1 MSLTTSPFI
10 PVMVRPAH
18 GTMLSAA
25 TPVPVCRTTGA
36 LTLATLKTF
45 FPAATGLLYNLGQG
59 MQVVSAVTSPDGEAM
74 FLLPDFNL
82 HYVATF
88 GSEQCFVASNSGDS
102 LPALTLENQRV
113 KSKAFSADEPQL
125 EDVTRTQG
133 NLNMRLGKIEKEMVA
148 ERKKVSE
155 LWQEKEKLPIL
166 KKKVGEIMLSMNKLD
181 GIEEVGRQLRDVR
194 ELRRELVTIEER
206 LDGVEKAVQANS
218 EASATTRVLLTDIA
232 GLAED
237 LTVVKEK
244 IGDQGAV
251 SAEVVSMKEEM
262 GEIIN
267 STEKSKS
274 QVDQLD
280 EAMKRMEF
288 DIMKLKEFVQE
299 LFTSNTKDP
308 NHNIPSGNDVD
319 SLDQEGSDE
328 FANNDVSPEM
338 KLKEDAKEGE
348 AQVVKEVQSKETS
361 LQLKN
366 QIPAEKNQAVVKKG
380 KKGDYVDVEEEE
392 EEKAIAPP
400 TLVSMKPKLTRKNSQ
415 RK

>member
-267 STEKSKS
+267 STDKSKS
-274 QVDQLD
+274 QVDHLE

-288 DIMKLKEFVQE
+288 EIMKLKELVQE
-299 LFTSNTKDP
+299 LSSNTKDP
-308 NHNIPSGNDVD
+308 NHNIPSGNDVN

-338 KLKEDAKEGE
+338 KSKEYAKEEE
-348 AQVVKEVQSKETS
+348 AQVVKGVQSKETS

-366 QIPAEKNQAVVKKG
+366 QIPAEKDQAVVKKG
-380 KKGDYVDVEEEE
+380 KRGDYVDVEEDE

-400 TLVSMKPKLTRKNSQ
+400 TLVSMKPKLTKKNSQ

>member
-1 MSLTTSPFI
+1 M
-10 PVMVRPAH
+10 
-18 GTMLSAA
+18 
-25 TPVPVCRTTGA
+25 
-36 LTLATLKTF
+36 
-45 FPAATGLLYNLGQG
+45 
-59 MQVVSAVTSPDGEAM
+59 
-74 FLLPDFNL
+74 
-82 HYVATF
+82 
-88 GSEQCFVASNSGDS
+88 
-102 LPALTLENQRV
+102 ENQRV

-267 STEKSKS
+267 STDKSKS
-274 QVDQLD
+274 QVDQL
-280 EAMKRMEF
+280 EKAMKRMEF
-288 DIMKLKEFVQE
+288 EIMKLKE
-299 LFTSNTKDP
+299 LLTSNTKDP

-338 KLKEDAKEGE
+338 KLKEDAEEGE
-348 AQVVKEVQSKETS
+348 AQVVKEAQSKETAV
-361 LQLKN
+361 LMKN
-366 QIPAEKNQAVVKKG
+366 QIPADKDKAVVKKG
-380 KKGDYVDVEEEE
+380 KRGDYVDVEEDE
-392 EEKAIAPP
+392 EEKAIAPL

>member
-1 MSLTTSPFI
+1 M
-10 PVMVRPAH
+10 
-18 GTMLSAA
+18 
-25 TPVPVCRTTGA
+25 
-36 LTLATLKTF
+36 
-45 FPAATGLLYNLGQG
+45 
-59 MQVVSAVTSPDGEAM
+59 
-74 FLLPDFNL
+74 
-82 HYVATF
+82 
-88 GSEQCFVASNSGDS
+88 
-102 LPALTLENQRV
+102 ENQRV
-113 KSKAFSADEPQL
+113 KSKAFGADEPQL

-267 STEKSKS
+267 STDKSKS
-274 QVDQLD
+274 QVGQLE

-288 DIMKLKEFVQE
+288 EIMNLKEFVQE

-328 FANNDVSPEM
+328 FASNDVSPEM

-361 LQLKN
+361 VLMKN
-366 QIPAEKNQAVVKKG
+366 QIPADKDKAVVKKG
-380 KKGDYVDVEEEE
+380 KRGDYVDVDEEE

-400 TLVSMKPKLTRKNSQ
+400 TLVSMKPKLTKKNS
-415 RK
+415 

>member
-1 MSLTTSPFI
+1 M
-10 PVMVRPAH
+10 
-18 GTMLSAA
+18 
-25 TPVPVCRTTGA
+25 
-36 LTLATLKTF
+36 
-45 FPAATGLLYNLGQG
+45 
-59 MQVVSAVTSPDGEAM
+59 
-74 FLLPDFNL
+74 
-82 HYVATF
+82 
-88 GSEQCFVASNSGDS
+88 
-102 LPALTLENQRV
+102 ENQRV

-194 ELRRELVTIEER
+194 ELRRELVAIEER

-244 IGDQGAV
+244 IGEQGAV
-251 SAEVVSMKEEM
+251 SAEVISMKEEM

-267 STEKSKS
+267 STDKSKS
-274 QVDQLD
+274 QVDQLE

-288 DIMKLKEFVQE
+288 EIMNLKEFVQE

-361 LQLKN
+361 VLMKN
-366 QIPAEKNQAVVKKG
+366 QIPADKDKAVVKKG
-380 KKGDYVDVEEEE
+380 KRGDYVDVEEEE

-400 TLVSMKPKLTRKNSQ
+400 TLVSMKPKLTKNSQ

>member
-1 MSLTTSPFI
+1 M
-10 PVMVRPAH
+10 
-18 GTMLSAA
+18 
-25 TPVPVCRTTGA
+25 
-36 LTLATLKTF
+36 
-45 FPAATGLLYNLGQG
+45 
-59 MQVVSAVTSPDGEAM
+59 
-74 FLLPDFNL
+74 
-82 HYVATF
+82 
-88 GSEQCFVASNSGDS
+88 
-102 LPALTLENQRV
+102 ENQRV

-267 STEKSKS
+267 STDKSKS
-274 QVDQLD
+274 QVGQLE

-288 DIMKLKEFVQE
+288 EIMNLKEFVQE

-338 KLKEDAKEGE
+338 KSKEDAKEEE

-361 LQLKN
+361 VLMKN
-366 QIPAEKNQAVVKKG
+366 QIPADKDKAVVKKG
-380 KKGDYVDVEEEE
+380 KRGDYVDVEEEE

-400 TLVSMKPKLTRKNSQ
+400 TLVSMKPKLTKKNS
-415 RK
+415 

>member
-267 STEKSKS
+267 STDKSKS
-274 QVDQLD
+274 QVDQLE
-280 EAMKRMEF
+280 EAMKQMEF
-288 DIMKLKEFVQE
+288 EILKLKELVQE
-299 LFTSNTKDP
+299 SNTKDP

-361 LQLKN
+361 VLMKN
-366 QIPAEKNQAVVKKG
+366 QIHAEKDQAVVKKG
-380 KKGDYVDVEEEE
+380 KRGDYVDVEEEE

-400 TLVSMKPKLTRKNSQ
+400 TLVSMKPKLTKKNSQ